1 MIQTNKDHTQTL
13 VPGTRIR
20 RALHLNS
27 KNKSPVGF
35 LVKALILI
43 RLISTTDQTTS
54 RKVRKEK
61 ITMRTLI
68 S

>member
-13 VPGTRIR
+13 VPGARTRGP
-20 RALHLNS
+20 LHLNS

-35 LVKALILI
+35 LVKVLILI
-43 RLISTTDQTTS
+43 RLMSKTDQTTS
-54 RKVRKEK
+54 RKVRKDK

>member
-13 VPGTRIR
+13 VPGTRTR

-43 RLISTTDQTTS
+43 GLMPKMDQTNS
-54 RKVRKEK
+54 RKVRKDK
-61 ITMRTLI
+61 ITMQTLI